1 MNYSNIKNCNQ
12 RQFDATMKRECITVS
27 DYYDR
32 TKTYDIFFR
41 RNRRGSNPQGKVR
54 IYFSQDTPIDIGTT
68 FVLKDKPY
76 VVTSRDGDESDIFYT
91 SIAVKCDTSF
101 TVFSDTEHRY
111 ISIPFIT
118 LSDKFTLSSNS
129 TVSMVSG
136 AVVIYTGD
144 NSYSREVEI
153 NENYYN
159 YGGYYKV
166 GNTFYNNGLAYVYM
180 TREAKPADRYTLSY
194 NGVTSLDM
202 KDATTYQL
210 SYTAIK
216 NDVPVDSPTL
226 TYVSSDNTIATVNDT
241 GLMTML
247 KQGNVTITATW
258 TDGNNMTCETTIA
271 ITNSGVEPE
280 PPAPT
285 IRTEIYSASN
295 SIYVGGN
302 SRKLTL
308 KFYNGETE
316 ITDTTITDLTKND
329 FVWTCSINGVDVTN
343 NTNLVTWS
351 YGASDTV
358 NIKRI
363 QYSEDDTYLG
373 EYLDITCVVNGMT
386 ATKSFLIESIL

>member
-12 RQFDATMKRECITVS
+12 RQFNATMKRECITVS

-32 TKTYDIFFR
+32 TKTYDVFFR
-41 RNRRGSNPQGKVR
+41 RSRRGSNSNGKVR

-91 SIAVKCDTSF
+91 SIAIKCDTSF
-101 TVFSDTEHRY
+101 TVFSNTEHRY
-111 ISIPFIT
+111 VSVPFVT

-129 TVSMVSG
+129 TVSMISG

-144 NSYSREVEI
+144 NPYSREVEI

-166 GNTFYNNGLAYVYM
+166 RNTFYNNGLAYVYM
-180 TREAKPADRYTLSY
+180 TREANPTEDKYTLSY

-226 TYVSSDNTIATVNDT
+226 TYVSSDNTIATVDGN
-241 GLMTML
+241 GLMTLL
-247 KQGNVTITATW
+247 KEGNVTVTATW
-258 TDGNNMTCETTIA
+258 TDGNNTTCETTIA
-271 ITNSGVEPE
+271 ITNGGVVPTTGTLTISGNTKLYWE
-280 PPAPT
+280 
-285 IRTEIYSASN
+285 S
-295 SIYVGGN
+295 
-302 SRKLTL
+302 SRKYTAKYTDANGNDVSSNYTSVWTITNATFDTSKITQTVNGNQITL
-308 KFYNGETE
+308 YYSDENIVGETF
-316 ITDTTITDLTKND
+316 TLN
-329 FVWTCSINGVDVTN
+329 VVD
-343 NTNLVTWS
+343 
-351 YGASDTV
+351 SDGTF
-358 NIKRI
+358 
-363 QYSEDDTYLG
+363 TP
-373 EYLDITCVVNGMT
+373 
-386 ATKSFLIESIL
+386 ATKDIELWSL

>member
-12 RQFDATMKRECITVS
+12 RQFNATMKRECITVS

-32 TKTYDIFFR
+32 TKTYDVFFR
-41 RNRRGSNPQGKVR
+41 RSRRGSNSNGKVR

-101 TVFSDTEHRY
+101 TVFSNTEHRY
-111 ISIPFIT
+111 VSIPFVT

-129 TVSMVSG
+129 TVSMISG

-144 NSYSREVEI
+144 NPYSREVEI

-166 GNTFYNNGLAYVYM
+166 RNTFYNNGLAYVYM
-180 TREAKPADRYTLSY
+180 TREAKPQDKYTLSY

-247 KQGNVTITATW
+247 KEGTVDITATW
-258 TDGNNMTCETTIA
+258 VDGNNTTCETTIA

-280 PPAPT
+280 PPVPT

-295 SIYVGGN
+295 SIYLDG
-302 SRKLTL
+302 SRKFTV
-308 KFYNGETE
+308 KFYNGATE
-316 ITDTTITDLTKND
+316 VTDTAIASLTRND
-329 FVWTCSINGVDVTN
+329 FVWTCSIDGVDVTN
-343 NTNLVTWS
+343 NKDLITWS
-351 YGASDTV
+351 NNASDTV
-358 NIKRI
+358 NMKRI
-363 QYSEDDTYLG
+363 KFAYDETYLG
-373 EYLDITCVVNGMT
+373 KYLVVTCVVNGMT
-386 ATKSFLIESIL
+386 ATKSLLIESIM

>member
-1 MNYSNIKNCNQ
+1 MNYSNIKNFNQ
-12 RQFDATMKRECITVS
+12 RQFNATMKRECITVS

-32 TKTYDIFFR
+32 NKTYDVFFR
-41 RNRRGSNPQGKVR
+41 RSRRGSNSNGKVR

-68 FVLKDKPY
+68 FVLKDDTY
-76 VVTSRDGDESDIFYT
+76 VVTSRDGDESDVFYT

-101 TVFSDTEHRY
+101 NVFSNAENRY
-111 ISIPFIT
+111 VSIPFVT

-129 TVSMVSG
+129 TISMVSG
-136 AVVIYTGD
+136 SVVIYTGD
-144 NSYSREVEI
+144 NSYSREVEL

-166 GNTFYNNGLAYVYM
+166 RNTFYNNGLAYVYM

-216 NDVPVDSPTL
+216 NDVPVDNPTL

-247 KQGNVTITATW
+247 KQGNVKITAKW
-258 TDGNNMTCETTIA
+258 TDGNNTTCETTIA

-280 PPAPT
+280 PTPT
-285 IRTEIYSASN
+285 TGTLTISGRTQLRYGTSRTYTAKYTDSN
-295 SIYVGGN
+295 GN
-302 SRKLTL
+302 DVSSNYTSVW
-308 KFYNGETE
+308 
-316 ITDTTITDLTKND
+316 TITDATFDTSKLTQ
-329 FVWTCSINGVDVTN
+329 
-343 NTNLVTWS
+343 
-351 YGASDTV
+351 TV
-358 NIKRI
+358 NGNQITLL
-363 QYSEDDTYLG
+363 YEDENIIGETFTLNVVDSDGTY
-373 EYLDITCVVNGMT
+373 IP
-386 ATKSFLIESIL
+386 ATMSIELIDVM

>member
-1 MNYSNIKNCNQ
+1 MNYSNIKNFNQ
-12 RQFDATMKRECITVS
+12 RQFNATMKRECITVS

-32 TKTYDIFFR
+32 NKTYDVFFR
-41 RNRRGSNPQGKVR
+41 RSRRGSNSNGKVR
-54 IYFSQDTPIDIGTT
+54 IYFSQDTPIDIGTM
-68 FVLKDKPY
+68 FVLKDDTY
-76 VVTSRDGDESDIFYT
+76 VVTSRDGDESDVFYT
-91 SIAVKCDTSF
+91 SMAVKCDTSF
-101 TVFSDTEHRY
+101 TVFSNAEHRY
-111 ISIPFIT
+111 VSIPFVT

-166 GNTFYNNGLAYVYM
+166 RNTFYNNGLAYVYM

-258 TDGNNMTCETTIA
+258 TDGKNTSCETTIA

-280 PPAPT
+280 PTPT
-285 IRTEIYSASN
+285 TDTVTIS
-295 SIYVGGN
+295 GN
-302 SRKLTL
+302 RKLYWESNRKYTA
-308 KFYNGETE
+308 KYTDANGNDVSSKYTSVW
-316 ITDTTITDLTKND
+316 TITNATFDTSKLTQT
-329 FVWTCSINGVDVTN
+329 VNGNQITLYYSDD
-343 NTNLVTWS
+343 NLVGESFTLNVVD
-351 YGASDTV
+351 SDGKVTPA
-358 NIKRI
+358 
-363 QYSEDDTYLG
+363 T
-373 EYLDITCVVNGMT
+373 LDIELW
-386 ATKSFLIESIL
+386 SL

>member
-1 MNYSNIKNCNQ
+1 MNYSNIKNFNQ
-12 RQFDATMKRECITVS
+12 RQFNATMKRECITVS

-32 TKTYDIFFR
+32 NKTYDVFFR
-41 RNRRGSNPQGKVR
+41 RSRRGSNSNGKVR
-54 IYFSQDTPIDIGTT
+54 IYFSQNTPIDIGTM
-68 FVLKDKPY
+68 FVLKDDTY

-101 TVFSDTEHRY
+101 NVYSNTEHRY
-111 ISIPFIT
+111 ISVPFVT

-129 TVSMVSG
+129 TISMVSG

-144 NSYSREVEI
+144 NSYSREVEL

-166 GNTFYNNGLAYVYM
+166 ANTFYNNGLAYVYM

-247 KQGNVTITATW
+247 KEGNVKITATW
-258 TDGNNMTCETTIA
+258 TDGNNTTCETTIA

-280 PPAPT
+280 PTPT
-285 IRTEIYSASN
+285 TGTLTISGRTELRYDVSRTYTAKYTDANGNDVSSN
-295 SIYVGGN
+295 YTSVW
-302 SRKLTL
+302 
-308 KFYNGETE
+308 
-316 ITDTTITDLTKND
+316 TITNATFDTSKLNQ
-329 FVWTCSINGVDVTN
+329 
-343 NTNLVTWS
+343 
-351 YGASDTV
+351 TV
-358 NIKRI
+358 NGNQITLH
-363 QYSEDDTYLG
+363 YDDENLIEETFTLNVVDSDGTYIPATK
-373 EYLDITCVVNGMT
+373 DIT
-386 ATKSFLIESIL
+386 LIDVM